1 MLLYHNITF
10 SRDLGTKFTFVLV
23 WKDILWKTCL
33 CSVNTTFREEE
44 FYNYEDYG
52 SNPGEFW
59 NQNADYQND
68 APLPQDHF
76 SVKNKGVN
84 RENIV
89 YNPGNPMF
97 YNCDERIP
105 TSLAPLEMGVIW
117 TRAGPVGKSKF

>member
-1 MLLYHNITF
+1 MTIKIIALKI
-10 SRDLGTKFTFVLV
+10 DK
-23 WKDILWKTCL
+23 KIDIDFFEKIFYEKTCL

-117 TRAGPVGKSKF
+117 TRAGPVGKSEF

>member
-1 MLLYHNITF
+1 MNF
-10 SRDLGTKFTFVLV
+10 ER
-23 WKDILWKTCL
+23 ILQNSFLKIIKIIFHL
-33 CSVNTTFREEE
+33 NYFQVKNT
-44 FYNYEDYG
+44 
-52 SNPGEFW
+52 
-59 NQNADYQND
+59 DYQND

-84 RENIV
+84 RKNIV